1 MSLRKNQ
8 ELSQATVEDLSEQ
21 QPPST
26 EHADNV
32 DVDVSIE
39 PGQQQATF
47 DDVENAD
54 DNDRL
59 QQPAQPDQDD
69 KHHSDAES
77 SQSSV
82 DEPLCSDTDL
92 KIDKTLLGQ
101 TYVDPMIAKLK
112 ITDVI
117 LSKLPA
123 SIRRSI
129 DL

>member
-1 MSLRKNQ
+1 MSLRKTQ
-8 ELSQATVEDLSEQ
+8 ELSQATVDDLSEQ
-21 QPPST
+21 QPHST
-26 EHADNV
+26 DHADNV
-32 DVDVSIE
+32 DAPIE
-39 PGQQQATF
+39 PGEQQATL

-54 DNDRL
+54 DSDRL
-59 QQPAQPDQDD
+59 QQPTQPDKDD
-69 KHHSDAES
+69 NHHSDGES

-82 DEPLCSDTDL
+82 DEPLCSDTGL

-117 LSKLPA
+117 CRKWPA
-123 SIRRSI
+123 SIRRTI